1 MGRGCRASPSSLEGR
16 PGAAR
21 PSQPVDAAH
30 RLAHPCCGSCSGQ
43 PEHAG
48 TVGCASTPRPFL
60 PHTPSFP
67 DSSRRPSACRSE
79 WGLGIRWQ
87 ELRLSAYPCRRSGF
101 ERRSPAPCS
110 CRPRYPARD
119 GWGLRRLQPP
129 PSGRRNKVPRGGGDR
144 GSAALRDDYGG
155 QRERSGIAR
164 AAVPRRAG
172 PDGSSRAVLCPSG
185 SHAVICVR
193 PLGWTAS
200 CPRRG
205 RRRGSTS
212 SIDGRRGLTGGLLR
226 SFGSSA
232 ALAVRCSSL
241 LPTRGL
247 KSSPYFRAG
256 RSLPHTQADAAPLP
270 SDSPQATSQ
279 PAGSLATGKASVSFG
294 GRTSRPRRSPTPK
307 SPAAGAA
314 GPKERD
320 VWAFRARRDSRPEW
334 SNIGN
339 R

>member
-1 MGRGCRASPSSLEGR
+1 M
-16 PGAAR
+16 
-21 PSQPVDAAH
+21 
-30 RLAHPCCGSCSGQ
+30 
-43 PEHAG
+43 
-48 TVGCASTPRPFL
+48 
-60 PHTPSFP
+60 
-67 DSSRRPSACRSE
+67 
-79 WGLGIRWQ
+79 
-87 ELRLSAYPCRRSGF
+87 
-101 ERRSPAPCS
+101 
-110 CRPRYPARD
+110 
-119 GWGLRRLQPP
+119 
-129 PSGRRNKVPRGGGDR
+129 PRGGGDR

-270 SDSPQATSQ
+270 PDSPQATSQ

>member
-1 MGRGCRASPSSLEGR
+1 MDFTLVTRRRVRLLARDRQHDDLRPPCSLSRASHSSDPPTPLSVQPSHSGPITLRVMGMAGSWSDGPQDLGAPSSRVGR

-129 PSGRRNKVPRGGGDR
+129 PSGCRNKVPRGGGDR
-144 GSAALRDDYGG
+144 GSAALTAFGTTTAAS
-155 QRERSGIAR
+155 ERG
-164 AAVPRRAG
+164 AG
-172 PDGSSRAVLCPSG
+172 
-185 SHAVICVR
+185 
-193 PLGWTAS
+193 
-200 CPRRG
+200 
-205 RRRGSTS
+205 
-212 SIDGRRGLTGGLLR
+212 
-226 SFGSSA
+226 
-232 ALAVRCSSL
+232 
-241 LPTRGL
+241 
-247 KSSPYFRAG
+247 
-256 RSLPHTQADAAPLP
+256 
-270 SDSPQATSQ
+270 
-279 PAGSLATGKASVSFG
+279 
-294 GRTSRPRRSPTPK
+294 
-307 SPAAGAA
+307 
-314 GPKERD
+314 
-320 VWAFRARRDSRPEW
+320 
-334 SNIGN
+334 
-339 R
+339 